1 MDEIKVMF
9 KPDWVSWEDIHKV
22 LVKANEVNVRMG
34 FNMGDLNMP
43 PEQLQHQTDN
53 GGTYVVAMHGDK
65 LVGVT
70 ACKFS
75 VGDFWFNK
83 GKRIARKGMTGII
96 KSYQG
101 CGVLIEM
108 DQMLDN
114 YIIESCCD
122 IMEAST
128 AEKNMVVRKNSAMGG
143 YKEVLYNSYR
153 NRNYY
158 SVEFAKWLSPCPYPD
173 WYIRFRCW
181 LSKIY
186 IKARFKEGRVERFRM
201 LSGMWKAVKRVIIK

>member
-1 MDEIKVMF
+1 MEEIKVMF
-9 KPDWVSWEDIHKV
+9 KPEWVSWEDIHKV

-75 VGDFWFNK
+75 VGDLWFNK
-83 GKRIARKGMTGII
+83 GKRVARRVLTGII

-101 CGVLIEM
+101 CGILKEM
-108 DQMLDN
+108 DQMLDAF
-114 YIIESCCD
+114 ISDSCCD

-128 AEKNMVVRKNSAMGG
+128 AEKNMVVRKKAAMGG

-153 NRNYY
+153 NRDYY
-158 SVEFAKWLSPCPYPD
+158 SVEFAKWLSPCPYPN
-173 WYIRFRCW
+173 WYIRFRCV
-181 LSKIY
+181 LSKFY
-186 IKARFKEGRVERFRM
+186 IKTRYKVGRVERFRV
-201 LSGMWKAVKRVIIK
+201 LSGIWKAVKKVFK